1 MVHTALDS
9 FGVKLISASAEK
21 EGSFEPDFVGSDL
34 MLFLPIRKK
43 EKKGKM
49 THEYDLA

>member
-1 MVHTALDS
+1 VVHTALDS